1 MPAAAPIV
9 AVLGLAAGA
18 AFAGPVETVRTG
30 PRYCP
35 GDLPAGAPG
44 STPSRRSASRG
55 ACCRTASA
63 VRRAGSEAA
72 TWNSSSCTKA
82 GGGSTSINTGGRP
95 PRERLGRA
103 HAHLRLPR
111 RRGQLPGQRA
121 GNRARERRDDR
132 AGDRIAF
139 LRVPVAA
146 LALAACAIPPAAAGG
161 IDELAAFVEGAKN
174 GRAIFRQTVLAR
186 GARAEQTSSGTFA
199 YARPGKF
206 RWSYEK
212 PYEQLVVGDGA
223 KVWGLRPRPEPGD
236 RAPARRGAGRTAA
249 LLAGDNALERN
260 FTLVDAG
267 EAEGLAWVE
276 ATPRAADSTF
286 SRVRLGFKDRL
297 PRAMELTDAFGQ
309 TTRLVFERFE
319 RNVSLPAGLVPVRA
333 AARRRRGHGTGFALT
348 RVPAALSRP
357 VFRARRAVCAPGRDN
372 R

>member
-1 MPAAAPIV
+1 MIAPAI
-9 AVLGLAAGA
+9 
-18 AFAGPVETVRTG
+18 
-30 PRYCP
+30 
-35 GDLPAGAPG
+35 
-44 STPSRRSASRG
+44 
-55 ACCRTASA
+55 
-63 VRRAGSEAA
+63 
-72 TWNSSSCTKA
+72 
-82 GGGSTSINTGGRP
+82 
-95 PRERLGRA
+95 
-103 HAHLRLPR
+103 
-111 RRGQLPGQRA
+111 
-121 GNRARERRDDR
+121 
-132 AGDRIAF
+132 RIAF

-223 KVWGLRPRPEPGD
+223 KVWVYDRDLNQVIVRPLD
-236 RAPARRGAGRTAA
+236 AALGATPAA

-297 PRAMELTDAFGQ
+297 ARAMELTDAFGQ

-319 RNVSLPAGLVPVRA
+319 RNVSLPADWFRFVPPPGADVV
-333 AARRRRGHGTGFALT
+333 T
-348 RVPAALSRP
+348 
-357 VFRARRAVCAPGRDN
+357 APGSR
-372 R
+372 